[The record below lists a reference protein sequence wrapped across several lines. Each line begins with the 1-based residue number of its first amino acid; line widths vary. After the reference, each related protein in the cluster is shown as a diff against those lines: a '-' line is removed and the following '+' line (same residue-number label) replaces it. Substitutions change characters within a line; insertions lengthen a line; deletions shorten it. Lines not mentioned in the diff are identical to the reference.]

1 LPPTCCIIIDIDQIP
16 SQSSLKAEQT
26 QVTQPFIIREVLQA
40 LYHFCGPQLDSL
52 QEIPDFLSL
61 GSPELDTV
69 LQVRPDQD
77 RVEGEDNLP

>member
-1 LPPTCCIIIDIDQIP
+1 MRP
-16 SQSSLKAEQT
+16 SLSFLLQAEHA
-26 QVTQPFIIREVLQA
+26 QVSQPFLIREVLQA

-69 LQVRPDQD
+69 LQMWPHQG
-77 RVEGEDNLP
+77 RVAGEDHFLTC